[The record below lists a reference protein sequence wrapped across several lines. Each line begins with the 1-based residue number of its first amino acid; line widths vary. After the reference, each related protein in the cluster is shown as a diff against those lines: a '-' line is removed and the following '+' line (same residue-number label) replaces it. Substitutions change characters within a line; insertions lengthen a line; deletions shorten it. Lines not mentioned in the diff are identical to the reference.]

1 MEKEREETKSMNNTD
16 VDVDADMDVKPEQVP
31 RLGLRH
37 LQALLLFLGLVVTT
51 ILQFNVGVAVVA
63 MTNATSSYPEI
74 PHYNWTEA
82 EKSYILSSFYWGSAL
97 TQFPGGYLCK
107 RFGAKLVLFWGV
119 IGSALLT
126 LWTPQ
131 SIYVASWRAYCG
143 IRFVQGLCQGV
154 TWPCIHQHLA
164 NWAPAVERTRLGAFA
179 YTGFDWG
186 NVMAMYGAGMLAS
199 SGWGWPGI
207 SYVSGGMALT
217 WCLLWLIFGANRAN
231 EAPCIGE
238 AEKLYII
245 GDNQRCARRERRLA
259 IPWRGIFTS
268 PPFYALLCARCA
280 DTWGL
285 ATMQTELPSYLSGVL
300 GLEMQKN
307 ALFSALPFLLMWG
320 MCYVYLL
327 IADLLLRRR
336 CLSLTALRKTYNSI
350 ALWTPAA
357 IMLALGFVDKTQK
370 PLALA
375 LVTLSVGVS
384 SAATIG
390 SELNTIDLS
399 PVHASI
405 LSGILCT
412 FTNLVA
418 MLTPLVVG
426 VLVTDQTERSEWQV
440 VFTIVAT
447 VLFGGNVI
455 YLIWGTA
462 ETQPWNDSESR
473 RESLDFED
481 AKLEIDGHANA
492 NTNANKIL
500 N

>member
-1 MEKEREETKSMNNTD
+1 MSNSN
-16 VDVDADMDVKPEQVP
+16 VDVETEPVPEQVP

-63 MTNATSSYPEI
+63 MTNATSVDPEL
-74 PHYNWTEA
+74 PHYNWTEKQ
-82 EKSYILSSFYWGSAL
+82 KSYILSSYYWGSAL

-119 IGSALLT
+119 IGSAMLT
-126 LWTPQ
+126 VWTPQ
-131 SIYVASWRAYCG
+131 GIYVAGWRAYCA
-143 IRFVQGLCQGV
+143 IRWLQGLCQGV
-154 TWPCIHQHLA
+154 TLPCIHQHLA

-179 YTGFDWG
+179 YTGFDCG
-186 NVMAMYGAGMLAS
+186 NVLAMYAAGMLAS
-199 SGWGWPGI
+199 SNLGWPGI
-207 SYVSGGMALT
+207 SYTAGALGLT
-217 WCLLWLIFGANRAN
+217 WCLLWLLLGSNRAN
-231 EAPCIGE
+231 EAPCIGQ
-238 AEKLYII
+238 AEKRYII
-245 GDNQRCARRERRLA
+245 GDLQRSKRRERRLA

-268 PPFYALLCARCA
+268 SPFYALLCARCA

-285 ATMQTELPSYLSGVL
+285 ATMQAELPSYLNNVL
-300 GLEMQKN
+300 GMDMHSN
-307 ALFSALPFLLMWG
+307 ALFSALPFLLMWA

-327 IADLLLRRR
+327 IADVLLRKR
-336 CLSLTALRKTYNSI
+336 CLSLTALRKTYTSV

-357 IMLALGFVDKTQK
+357 IMLALGFVDATQA

-405 LSGILCT
+405 LSGIQST

-418 MLTPLVVG
+418 MCTPLVVG
-426 VLVTDQTERSEWQV
+426 VLVKNPEDRSEWQL
-440 VFTIVAT
+440 VFSIAAM
-447 VLFGGNVI
+447 VLFSGNVI

-462 ETQPWNDSESR
+462 ETQPWNDSGESR
-473 RESLDFED
+473 RESVDFED
-481 AKLEIDGHANA
+481 AKLEIEA

>member
-1 MEKEREETKSMNNTD
+1 MTDTD
-16 VDVDADMDVKPEQVP
+16 VQLEKVP

-37 LQALLLFLGLVVTT
+37 LQALLLFLGLVVNT

-63 MTNATSSYPEI
+63 MTNATSTNADLPY
-74 PHYNWTEA
+74 YNWTERQ
-82 EKSYILSSFYWGSAL
+82 KSYVLSSFYWGSAL

-107 RFGAKLVLFWGV
+107 RFGAKTVLFWGSF
-119 IGSALLT
+119 GSALLSA
-126 LWTPQ
+126 WTPQ
-131 SIYVASWRAYCG
+131 SIYVAGWRAYCA
-143 IRFVQGLCQGV
+143 IRWLQGLCQGV
-154 TWPCIHQHLA
+154 TLPCIHQHLA

-179 YTGFDWG
+179 YTGFDCG
-186 NVMAMYGAGMLAS
+186 NVLAMYAAGMLAS
-199 SGWGWPGI
+199 SYLGWPGI
-207 SYVSGGMALT
+207 SYTSAALGVS
-217 WCLLWLIFGANRAN
+217 WCLLWLLLGANCAS
-231 EAPCIGE
+231 EARCIGS
-238 AEKLYII
+238 AEKRYIV
-245 GDNQRCARRERRLA
+245 GDVQRRRSVRRERRLA

-268 PPFYALLCARCA
+268 APFYALLCARCA

-285 ATMQTELPSYLSGVL
+285 ATMQAELPAYLNGVL
-300 GLEMQKN
+300 GLEMHSN
-307 ALFSALPFLLMWG
+307 AFFSALPFLLMWA

-327 IADLLLRRR
+327 IADVLLRRH

-350 ALWTPAA
+350 ALWTPAG
-357 IMLALGFVDKTQK
+357 IMLALGFVDATQK
-370 PLALA
+370 PLAIA

-405 LSGILCT
+405 LSGILST

-426 VLVTDQTERSEWQV
+426 VLVKEPTERSQWQV
-440 VFTIVAT
+440 VFSIAAM

-462 ETQPWNDSESR
+462 ETQPWNDNEPHCEAADS
-473 RESLDFED
+473 DFED
-481 AKLEIDGHANA
+481 AKLEISAEA
-492 NTNANKIL
+492 TANKAL
-500 N
+500 A